1 MIKVSQGCLGDEELA
16 EVREAFAYGYFG
28 LAHKVFALEQA
39 LQDFLGAAH
48 VVTTST
54 GTAALQ
60 LALAAL
66 GIGADDEVIVP
77 SLTFVASFQAIRA
90 TGAKPVA
97 CDVEA
102 ETLQLDL
109 ADAARR
115 ITARTKA
122 IMPVHYAGSPCSMDA
137 LHDLG
142 ASRGVR
148 IIEDA
153 AHAFGATY
161 RGRRIGSFGEI
172 ACFSFDSIKNI
183 TCGEGGAVACRDG
196 TVAETI
202 RQMRQLG
209 MKRAATA
216 PGADKVASRF
226 GPFDVVSLGYRY
238 HLSNINAA
246 IGLAQLR
253 KVDRF
258 LTRRRAICRRY
269 DAAFADLAGIDRLR
283 INYDEAAPHVY
294 VIRVRDGQRDALRDF
309 LAEWRIET
317 GINYVPNHLHSYF
330 RRDDVTLPESE
341 RAYAEILTLP
351 LHCALTDEDVAAV
364 IAAVRVFMEH

>member
-1 MIKVSQGCLGDEELA
+1 MIKVSQGCLADEELA

-28 LAHKVFALEQA
+28 LAHKVLAFEQE
-39 LQDFLGAAH
+39 LQEYLGADQ
-48 VVTTST
+48 VVATST
-54 GTAALQ
+54 GTAALH

-66 GIGADDEVIVP
+66 GIGAGDEVIVP

-90 TGAKPVA
+90 TGAMPVP
-97 CDVEA
+97 CDVEPD
-102 ETLQLDL
+102 TLRLDL

-122 IMPVHYAGSPCSMDA
+122 LMPVHYAGNPCNMDA
-137 LHDLG
+137 LLELG
-142 ASRGVR
+142 AARGIR
-148 IIEDA
+148 IVEDA

-161 RGRRIGSFGEI
+161 RGQRIGSFGDI
-172 ACFSFDSIKNI
+172 TCFSFDSIKNI
-183 TCGEGGAVACRDG
+183 TCGEGGAVVCQDAE
-196 TVAETI
+196 VAETI

-209 MKRAATA
+209 MKRPA
-216 PGADKVASRF
+216 PASGSDKVASRF

-253 KVDRF
+253 KAERF
-258 LTRRRAICRRY
+258 LARRRAICLRY
-269 DAAFADLAGIDRLR
+269 DAAFADLPAIKRLR
-283 INYDEAAPHVY
+283 INYGEAAPHVY
-294 VIRVRDGQRDALRDF
+294 VIRVRDGRRDALRDF
-309 LAEWRIET
+309 LAEWGIET

-330 RRDDVTLPESE
+330 RRDGVTLPQTE

-351 LHCALTDEDVAAV
+351 LHCALADEDVAAI
-364 IAAVRVFMEH
+364 IAAVRVFMER